1 MDNNPSISCS
11 TCKFYFSLGDG
22 DVSGECRKN
31 SPVIVPF
38 IDSEDLQ
45 QGYFPITNDLLWCG
59 EFARDF
65 STESEDEEDT
75 PYIDALANGISEQ
88 SLEKS
93 KNISEQERGKR
104 QSIPH
109 ERIGW

>member
-11 TCKFYFSLGDG
+11 ECKFYFSFGDG
-22 DVSGECRKN
+22 ETTGECRKN
-31 SPVIVPF
+31 PPVLFAVN
-38 IDSEDLQ
+38 EM
-45 QGYFPITNDLLWCG
+45 YFRTEFPETNDLLWCG

-65 STESEDEEDT
+65 STENEDEEDT

-88 SLEKS
+88 SLENS
-93 KNISEQERGKR
+93 KNISDQERTKR

>member
-11 TCKFYFSLGDG
+11 TCKFYFSYGDG
-22 DVSGECRKN
+22 KTHGECRKIP
-31 SPVIVPF
+31 PVIVS
-38 IDSEDLQ
+38 DDTHAV
-45 QGYFPITNDLLWCG
+45 FPITNDLLWCG

-65 STESEDEEDT
+65 STEIEDEEDT